1 MTENPLVS
9 IIVPVYKVE
18 AFLDRCVES
27 LLAQS
32 YENIEIILVDDG
44 SPDACPGMCDVWAE
58 KDHRIQ
64 VLHKANGGL
73 SDARNQGVKLAR
85 GEYVCFVDSDDYVSP
100 DHVEYLLGLLRDYG
114 ADIACGSF
122 RPVSGDGESFGS
134 QPEEHVA
141 CFDKISS
148 YKALSG
154 RYYMPLVTAWAKLF
168 PADAVRA
175 NPFPP
180 AAFMRTRPLP
190 TSCFTK
196 AEKPF
201 WATGK
206 STPIIRMKKASP
218 IPRPEKI
225 WRPASRLTRSSTGIL
240 RPQDAPRFRPP
251 PQKGF
256 WAPL

>member
-85 GEYVCFVDSDDYVSP
+85 GEYVCFVDS
-100 DHVEYLLGLLRDYG
+100 
-114 ADIACGSF
+114 
-122 RPVSGDGESFGS
+122 
-134 QPEEHVA
+134 
-141 CFDKISS
+141 
-148 YKALSG
+148 LS
-154 RYYMPLVTAWAKLF
+154 L
-168 PADAVRA
+168 
-175 NPFPP
+175 
-180 AAFMRTRPLP
+180 
-190 TSCFTK
+190 
-196 AEKPF
+196 
-201 WATGK
+201 
-206 STPIIRMKKASP
+206 IHI
-218 IPRPEKI
+218 
-225 WRPASRLTRSSTGIL
+225 
-240 RPQDAPRFRPP
+240 
-251 PQKGF
+251 
-256 WAPL
+256 